1 MSAHAAPA
9 RSGGPEPFRL
19 RAANFSL
26 LVLRLLDGRV
36 EAVVPAIAD
45 QFRRAPGFLRNA
57 PIAIGLDD
65 LEPDAQVDFATLVRE
80 LRAVA
85 ISPIGTTGGSP
96 SLRSAALSAGLP
108 PLRSVG
114 GEAPEPPPVPAA
126 SLPPPPPPAAAEPP
140 PARRTMVVEGSV
152 RAGQR
157 LWAQGSDLVVTGSV
171 NPGAEVI
178 ADGNVHVWGTLKGR
192 AIAGGADDTEA
203 RVFAM
208 VFDPELVSIAGYY
221 AVRDGLGEAPIGKA
235 VQARL
240 VGESMRFDRLGT

>member
-1 MSAHAAPA
+1 MSAHVAPRA
-9 RSGGPEPFRL
+9 EPFRL

-36 EAVVPAIAD
+36 EAIVPAIAD

-65 LEPDAQVDFATLVRE
+65 LEPDAQLDFATLVRE

-96 SLRSAALSAGLP
+96 GLRAAALSAGLP

-114 GEAPEPPPVPAA
+114 GDAAEGPAMPAPSAAPPAPPVAAEAPVAP
-126 SLPPPPPPAAAEPP
+126 L
-140 PARRTMVVEGSV
+140 ARRTMVVEGSV
-152 RAGQR
+152 RGGQR
-157 LWAQGSDLVVTGSV
+157 IWAEGCDLVVTGTV
-171 NPGAEVI
+171 NAGGEVI
-178 ADGNVHVWGTLKGR
+178 ADGNVHVWGALKGR
-192 AIAGGADDTEA
+192 AIAGGAEDTEA

-208 VFDPELVSIAGYY
+208 SFDPELVSIAGFY

-240 VGESMRFDRLGT
+240 VGETMRFDRLG

>member
-1 MSAHAAPA
+1 MSAYAANA
-9 RSGGPEPFRL
+9 RPGGADPFRL

-36 EAVVPAIAD
+36 DTVVPAIAD

-57 PIAIGLDD
+57 PIAIGLDE
-65 LEPDAQVDFATLVRE
+65 LEPDVTVDFPTLIRE

-96 SLRSAALSAGLP
+96 ALRSAALSAGLP

-114 GEAPEPPPVPAA
+114 GEAPEPPPLPAA
-126 SLPPPPPPAAAEPP
+126 APPLPPAAAPAPP
-140 PARRTMVVEGSV
+140 PARRTMVVEGSI

-157 LWAQGSDLVVTGSV
+157 IWAEGADLVVTGSV

-178 ADGNVHVWGTLKGR
+178 ADGNVHVWGSLKGR
-192 AIAGGADDTEA
+192 AIAGGSEDTEA

-208 VFDPELVSIAGYY
+208 AFDPELVSIAGYY
-221 AVRDGLGEAPIGKA
+221 AVRDGLTEAPIGKP

-240 VGESMRFDRLGT
+240 VGESMRFDRLGS